1 MSPFWMHTMAMAKR
15 CNSPPESAAISRL
28 RMWERSVANRSHCSF
43 HSLRDLVDILGLD
56 QRFQVI
62 LQDLSK
68 VVLQLRATEI
78 PQPMHSSS
86 EMVAILSLGVTSMQ
100 SLPILTTGQ
109 LFLHSCLH
117 RFGLQRSAFTIAIR
131 ELASK
136 SNIMLEVCIDS
147 LQSAINAIHGGADEL
162 ELCSSLA
169 EGGLTPSVGLVKH
182 VMCLVN
188 TEMSTML
195 ADVAIFKA
203 MGVDRLV
210 FGALT
215 DVQEID
221 EAKCTLAV
229 LAAYPL
235 PLTFHRAFDICKNP
249 IFSIEKIIKLGFSRV
264 LTSGQRSSVEDQLAF
279 KCISDLM
286 GLYKDRIEIMPG
298 AGINIDNV
306 GKYIELGCPI
316 VHSSCKAVRNL
327 PRIENNLCMGTGTT
341 ESISYTDEKNVIKL
355 QYGRGVV

>member
-1 MSPFWMHTMAMAKR
+1 
-15 CNSPPESAAISRL
+15 
-28 RMWERSVANRSHCSF
+28 
-43 HSLRDLVDILGLD
+43 
-56 QRFQVI
+56 
-62 LQDLSK
+62 
-68 VVLQLRATEI
+68 
-78 PQPMHSSS
+78 
-86 EMVAILSLGVTSMQ
+86 
-100 SLPILTTGQ
+100 
-109 LFLHSCLH
+109 
-117 RFGLQRSAFTIAIR
+117 
-131 ELASK
+131 
-136 SNIMLEVCIDS
+136 MLEVCIDS

-182 VMCLVN
+182 VMCLVKKIGTPQPIHEECLHCKCPELHKKPKLN
-188 TEMSTML
+188 VMIRCRAGSDFCYSDTEMSTML

-355 QYGRGVV
+355 QYVIKNEKQKLLNL